1 MSHAADGMLA
11 SRRGDQ
17 VNPELWVNL
26 PGCAISL
33 RAYELSQEVREV
45 PTYYAAARLHS
56 AMTSAAPRR
65 SGLSA
70 ANRASVADSGNGE

>member
-1 MSHAADGMLA
+1 MSHAVDGMLA

-17 VNPELWVNL
+17 VNL